1 MIKSQK
7 NEEITGVILAGGK
20 SSRMGENKSLLQIDG
35 ITLIERSYELLNS
48 IFKKVIIST
57 NEPQLYD
64 LVQIEKVK
72 DVFSDLGPLCGI
84 YSSLK
89 SANTKKIFVISVDLP
104 FVLPDMIRYL
114 INYKTD
120 EPITLPCS
128 KNGIQYLCGL
138 YDQQL
143 IPIMENILVSNNHAR
158 LDNKEIVK
166 SSLSL
171 WNFVERVGG
180 EIIDVEEKLFYMK
193 DSFFNINT
201 PEDFEYVKTRLI

>member
-1 MIKSQK
+1 MIKNQK
-7 NEEITGVILAGGK
+7 FENITGVILAGGK

-35 ITLIERSYELLNS
+35 RTLIERSYVLLKS
-48 IFKKVIIST
+48 IFYKIIIST
-57 NEPQLYD
+57 NDPELYD
-64 LVQIEKVK
+64 FIQTEKVK
-72 DVFSDLGPLCGI
+72 DDFTDLGPLCGI

-89 SANTKKIFVISVDLP
+89 SADTKKIFVMSVDLP
-104 FVLPDMIRYL
+104 FVLPDMIRYI

-120 EPITLPCS
+120 EPITLPRS

-138 YDQQL
+138 YDKEL
-143 IPIMENILVSNNHAR
+143 IPIMENILVSNNQAR

-171 WNFVERVGG
+171 WNFAERVGS

-193 DSFFNINT
+193 ETFFNINT
-201 PEDFEYVKTRLI
+201 PEDFEYAKTRLI